1 MVRPTSVSAVLVLIA
16 LAPLARPAASTDL
29 RSQAAAVTPN
39 PEHGEILYRKHCA
52 ACHRSHAWGD
62 GPREIPA
69 LAGQRQPYLIEQLAL
84 FASGEREGSAMH
96 GPAMHEIL
104 QRPDVGRPQAI
115 SDLAAYLSRAS
126 RNPEP
131 EHWEGRALSDGKHAY
146 ALACLACHGVEGT
159 GSDGGPVAA
168 IGGQHHSYLLARLRG
183 FAAEGRGHPPFP
195 VSLTA
200 AEQEAVADY
209 TSRLTA
215 LSSVSSR

>member
-1 MVRPTSVSAVLVLIA
+1 MSAVLPLIA
-16 LAPLARPAASTDL
+16 LAPLALSAASTDL
-29 RSQAAAVTPN
+29 RSEAAAATPDA
-39 PEHGEILYRKHCA
+39 EHGKILYLKHCA
-52 ACHRSHAWGD
+52 ACHRAHAWGD

-104 QRPDVGRPQAI
+104 QRPDLDRPQAI

-131 EHWEGRALSDGKHAY
+131 EHSEGRALAAGKHTY
-146 ALACLACHGVEGT
+146 ASACSACHGVEGA
-159 GSDGGPVAA
+159 GNDGGPVAA
-168 IGGQHHSYLLARLRG
+168 IGGQHYSYLLARLRG
-183 FAAEGRGHPPFP
+183 FAAERRGHPQVF
-195 VSLTA
+195 VGLTVE
-200 AEQEAVADY
+200 EQEAVADY

-215 LSSVSSR
+215 LSSITSR